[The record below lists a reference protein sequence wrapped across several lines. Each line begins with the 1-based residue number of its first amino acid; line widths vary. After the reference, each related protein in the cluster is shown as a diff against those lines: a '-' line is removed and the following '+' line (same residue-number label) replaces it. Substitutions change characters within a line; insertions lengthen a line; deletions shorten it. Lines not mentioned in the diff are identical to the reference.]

1 MAELNYKEILTEKV
15 PLPMCIVN
23 ENGKIIDSN
32 AYMDEVFVYDE
43 IKDYD
48 FFALTGIK
56 VEELEASA
64 ESRVFKTIERNNK
77 IFRLVTS
84 RAESQ
89 SDSEA
94 EDEDDL
100 SGVIVVFFNDITAYE
115 TLREEYTN
123 ERVCVARVNI
133 DNYDEMK
140 ANTSPD
146 MRMTISSEADKIIR
160 KWAGKIGGS
169 IVNMSRSEYI
179 IYFEYRHVDEMIRNK
194 FSILDE
200 VRNIETQAD
209 FPMSLSIGVGIGG
222 ESIIETRDYADGAL
236 DLALGRGGDQAVV
249 RRVNKIEYYGGK
261 LQTVEKGNKGKSRVV
276 AHALSRLIDQAD
288 RVMIMGHRNPDMDA
302 FGAALGMFRVCM
314 MNGKNS
320 SIVIDE
326 VNDSLQTIYKQAK
339 ERGIYTFLT
348 HDRAK
353 ELIDEN
359 TLLIVL
365 DTHRPSFVECKDL
378 LDCTDRIVVIDHH
391 RRAVDAISNP
401 VLSYIESYAS
411 STAELVT
418 EILQYTG
425 NKRDLDKLEA
435 EALLAGMTVDT
446 NRFAV
451 KTGVRT
457 FEAAA
462 WLRRAG
468 ADTTE
473 VKRLFQSDLDDFK
486 TRSRGLS
493 SAHIGEDGI
502 ATSICPGYNQEA
514 QIINSQVADELLNV
528 RGVKASFVAGRDE
541 TGQTVVSARSL
552 GDVNVQ
558 LIMEKLGG
566 GGHLTTAGAQVE
578 MSPEEVL
585 TMVRNILDGDKANEE
600 KGR

>member
-23 ENGKIIDSN
+23 ENGKVIDSN
-32 AYMDEVFVYDE
+32 SYMDEVFVYDE

-84 RAESQ
+84 RADSQ
-89 SDSEA
+89 S
-94 EDEDDL
+94 EDDEENEE

-115 TLREEYTN
+115 HLREEYNN

-179 IYFEYRHVDEMIRNK
+179 IYFEYMHVDEMVRNK

-222 ESIIETRDYADGAL
+222 ESITETRDYADGAL

-326 VNDSLQTIYKQAK
+326 VNDSLQTIFKQAK
-339 ERGIYTFLT
+339 EKGTYTFLT

-365 DTHRPSFVECKDL
+365 DTHRPSFVECRDL
-378 LDCTDRIVVIDHH
+378 LECTDRIVVIDHH
-391 RRAVDAISNP
+391 RRAVDAIANP

-552 GDVNVQ
+552 GDINVQ

-585 TMVRNILDGDKANEE
+585 TMVRNILDGDKDHEE

>member
-89 SDSEA
+89 SDLEA

>member
-446 NRFAV
+446 NRLAV

-457 FEAAA
+457 CEAAA

>member
-209 FPMSLSIGVGIGG
+209 CPMSLSIGVGIGG

>member
-1 MAELNYKEILTEKV
+1 MAELNYKEILTKKV

-32 AYMDEVFVYDE
+32 SYMDEVFVYDE

-56 VEELEASA
+56 MEELKASA
-64 ESRVFKTIERNNK
+64 ESRVFKKIERNNK
-77 IFRLVTS
+77 IFSLVTS
-84 RAESQ
+84 RA
-89 SDSEA
+89 DSES
-94 EDEDDL
+94 EDDEDDES

-115 TLREEYTN
+115 MLKKDYSD

-179 IYFEYRHVDEMIRNK
+179 IYFEYRHVDEMVRNK

-222 ESIIETRDYADGAL
+222 ESITDTRDYADGAL

-314 MNGKNS
+314 LNGKNS
-320 SIVIDE
+320 SIVIEE
-326 VNDSLQTIYKQAK
+326 VNDSLQTIFKQAK
-339 ERGIYTFLT
+339 EKGTYTFLT

-365 DTHRPSFVECKDL
+365 DTHRPSFVECRDL
-378 LDCTDRIVVIDHH
+378 LECTDRIVVIDHH
-391 RRAVDAISNP
+391 RRAVDAIANP

-418 EILQYTG
+418 EILEYTG

-473 VKRLFQSDLDDFK
+473 VKRLFQTDLDDFK

-552 GDVNVQ
+552 GDINVQ

-585 TMVRNILDGDKANEE
+585 TMVRNILDGDKDNEE

>member
-451 KTGVRT
+451 NTGVRT

>member
-23 ENGKIIDSN
+23 KNGKIIDSN
-32 AYMDEVFVYDE
+32 SYMDEVFVYDE

-56 VEELEASA
+56 MEELEASA
-64 ESRVFKTIERNNK
+64 ESRVFKKIERNNK

-84 RAESQ
+84 RA
-89 SDSEA
+89 DSESDDKE
-94 EDEDDL
+94 EDET

-115 TLREEYTN
+115 QLKQDYNN
-123 ERVCVARVNI
+123 ERICVARVNI

-179 IYFEYRHVDEMIRNK
+179 IYFEYRHVDEMVRNK

-222 ESIIETRDYADGAL
+222 ESITDTRDYADGAL

-314 MNGKNS
+314 LNGKNS
-320 SIVIDE
+320 SIVIEE
-326 VNDSLQTIYKQAK
+326 VNDSLQTIFKQAK
-339 ERGIYTFLT
+339 EKGNYTFLT

-365 DTHRPSFVECKDL
+365 DTHRPSFVECRDL
-378 LDCTDRIVVIDHH
+378 LECTDRIVVIDHH
-391 RRAVDAISNP
+391 RRAVDAIANP

-418 EILQYTG
+418 EILEYTG

-473 VKRLFQSDLDDFK
+473 VKRLFQTDLDDFK

-552 GDVNVQ
+552 GDINVQ

-585 TMVRNILDGDKANEE
+585 TMVRNILDGDKDNEE

>member
-514 QIINSQVADELLNV
+514 QIINSQVADGLLNV

>member
-100 SGVIVVFFNDITAYE
+100 SSVIVVFFNDITAYE

>member
-1 MAELNYKEILTEKV
+1 MAELNYKQILMERV
-15 PLPMCIVN
+15 PLPMCMVN
-23 ENGKIIDSN
+23 RNGKIVDSN
-32 AYMDEVFVYDE
+32 AYMDEVFAYDD

-56 VEELEASA
+56 YEELEASS
-64 ESRVFKTIERNNK
+64 ESRVFKTIERNDK
-77 IFRLVTS
+77 LFKLIVS
-84 RAESQ
+84 RSENHDEDSDEESD
-89 SDSEA
+89 DSEG
-94 EDEDDL
+94 L
-100 SGVIVVFFNDITAYE
+100 VVFFNDITDYE
-115 TLREEYTN
+115 RLREKYN
-123 ERVCVARVNI
+123 EEKICVARVNV

-146 MRMTISSEADKIIR
+146 MRVTISSEADKIVR
-160 KWAGKIGGS
+160 KWAAKIDGS
-169 IVNMSRSEYI
+169 IVNMNRSEYI
-179 IYFEYRHVDEMIRNK
+179 IYFEYRQVDEMIRNK
-194 FSILDE
+194 FSVLDE

-222 ESIIETRDYADGAL
+222 DSITDTREYADGAL

-288 RVMIMGHRNPDMDA
+288 RVMLMGHRNPDMDA

-320 SIVIDE
+320 SIVLDE
-326 VNDSLQTIYKQAK
+326 VNDSLQTIVKQAK
-339 ERGIYTFLT
+339 EKGTYTFLT
-348 HDRAK
+348 HERAM

-365 DTHRPSFVECKDL
+365 DTHRPSYVECKEL
-378 LDCTDRIVVIDHH
+378 LDQTEKIVVIDHH

-401 VLSYIESYAS
+401 ILSYIESYAS
-411 STAELVT
+411 STAELIT

-425 NKRDLDKLEA
+425 NKRDIDKLEA

-473 VKRLFQSDLDDFK
+473 VKRLFQTDLDDFK

-541 TGQTVVSARSL
+541 TGQTVISARSL
-552 GDVNVQ
+552 GDINVQ

-578 MSPEEVL
+578 LSPEEVL
-585 TMVRNILDGDKANEE
+585 TMVRSILDGAREKEE
-600 KGR
+600 R

>member
-89 SDSEA
+89 SESEA

-320 SIVIDE
+320 SIIIDE

>member
-288 RVMIMGHRNPDMDA
+288 RVMIMGHRNPYMDA

>member
-249 RRVNKIEYYGGK
+249 RRVNKIEY
-261 LQTVEKGNKGKSRVV
+261 
-276 AHALSRLIDQAD
+276 
-288 RVMIMGHRNPDMDA
+288 
-302 FGAALGMFRVCM
+302 
-314 MNGKNS
+314 
-320 SIVIDE
+320 
-326 VNDSLQTIYKQAK
+326 
-339 ERGIYTFLT
+339 
-348 HDRAK
+348 
-353 ELIDEN
+353 
-359 TLLIVL
+359 
-365 DTHRPSFVECKDL
+365 
-378 LDCTDRIVVIDHH
+378 
-391 RRAVDAISNP
+391 
-401 VLSYIESYAS
+401 
-411 STAELVT
+411 
-418 EILQYTG
+418 
-425 NKRDLDKLEA
+425 
-435 EALLAGMTVDT
+435 
-446 NRFAV
+446 
-451 KTGVRT
+451 
-457 FEAAA
+457 
-462 WLRRAG
+462 
-468 ADTTE
+468 
-473 VKRLFQSDLDDFK
+473 
-486 TRSRGLS
+486 
-493 SAHIGEDGI
+493 
-502 ATSICPGYNQEA
+502 
-514 QIINSQVADELLNV
+514 
-528 RGVKASFVAGRDE
+528 
-541 TGQTVVSARSL
+541 
-552 GDVNVQ
+552 
-558 LIMEKLGG
+558 
-566 GGHLTTAGAQVE
+566 
-578 MSPEEVL
+578 
-585 TMVRNILDGDKANEE
+585 
-600 KGR
+600 

>member
-160 KWAGKIGGS
+160 TWAGKIGGS

>member
-179 IYFEYRHVDEMIRNK
+179 IYFEYRHVDEIIRSK

>member
-1 MAELNYKEILTEKV
+1 M
-15 PLPMCIVN
+15 
-23 ENGKIIDSN
+23 
-32 AYMDEVFVYDE
+32 
-43 IKDYD
+43 
-48 FFALTGIK
+48 
-56 VEELEASA
+56 
-64 ESRVFKTIERNNK
+64 FKTIERNNK

>member
-209 FPMSLSIGVGIGG
+209 FPMSLSIGVGFGG